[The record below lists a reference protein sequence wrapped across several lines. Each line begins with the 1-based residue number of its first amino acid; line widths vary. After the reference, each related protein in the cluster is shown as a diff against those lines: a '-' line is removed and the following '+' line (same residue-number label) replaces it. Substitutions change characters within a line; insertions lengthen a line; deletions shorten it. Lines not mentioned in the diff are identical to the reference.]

1 MSKQPVGAPSAGG
14 RARAE
19 KMTREE
25 RSLSAQ
31 RAARARW
38 DRKKATSPFEVV
50 PKNPLWGDAA
60 EYLMRTGR
68 AGPAPTPSRL
78 VRVGNLMFAADRFIA
93 AELDHRTGG
102 TLLLLHGIDRDIWFS
117 GDVRDLIEE
126 QITGAR
132 RPSAPPVEPLTP
144 AADEASAPG
153 PEEP

>member
-1 MSKQPVGAPSAGG
+1 MSKQTVGDPSAGG
-14 RARAE
+14 RARSE

-38 DRKKATSPFEVV
+38 DRKKATSPFEM

-102 TLLLLHGIDRDIWFS
+102 TLLLLHGIDREIWFS

-132 RPSAPPVEPLTP
+132 RPSAPPVELLTP
-144 AADEASAPG
+144 AADAASAPG
-153 PEEP
+153 TAEP